1 MLDHNWLIDPI
12 RFVIQKDMNE
22 WFFLA
27 VVMYDEVD
35 DTTEIDEYHQRW
47 NNEMPKNPI
56 PLLLCQIDRSLT

>member
-12 RFVIQKDMNE
+12 RFVIYKYMNE
-22 WFFLA
+22 WF
-27 VVMYDEVD
+27 VMAIVAYNEVD

-56 PLLLCQIDRSLT
+56 PFLHGSLT